1 MTTALTL
8 CLALLAL
15 CFWRLYSNWSKLN
28 HIPGPSL
35 AGLSDYWRAWYQ
47 RRGELRGKLIELH
60 EQYGPVVRYGVRSV
74 SVNDPSAVDV
84 IYGSRA
90 GFVIV
95 SYPIDE
101 WGELKGN
108 RERCGRHPL
117 SQSDVL
123 TAHPGRFLLRNQRCD
138 PTRRR
143 RQLDH
148 SLRRTATQHPP
159 PLDRERFHRE
169 NNSRLRAAHRRH
181 D

>member
-15 CFWRLYSNWSKLN
+15 CFWRLYSNWSKFN
-28 HIPGPSL
+28 HIPGPFL

-108 RERCGRHPL
+108 RERCGRNPL
-117 SQSDVL
+117 PNL
-123 TAHPGRFLLRNQRCD
+123 MC
-138 PTRRR
+138 
-143 RQLDH
+143 
-148 SLRRTATQHPP
+148 
-159 PLDRERFHRE
+159 
-169 NNSRLRAAHRRH
+169 
-181 D
+181 